1 MKYPVR
7 IFVIIIIT
15 FYTIVLKAEDK
26 SSAIVYINME
36 KVMNETNVGK
46 SIKDQL
52 EKIHKTNI
60 TEFNQIESDLKNE
73 EQKIFS
79 QKNILSQDEYNKKV
93 NIFKSKLDNY
103 RKDRKNKIDYITKK
117 RVEATKKIL
126 EEITPILENYSK
138 SNDISII
145 LRKKDIVIAK
155 TKLDITDEI
164 IELVNSKVKKINLN

>member
-164 IELVNSKVKKINLN
+164 IELVNSKIKKINLN

>member
-93 NIFKSKLDNY
+93 NIFKTKLDNY
-103 RKDRKNKIDYITKK
+103 RKDRKNKIDDATKK

-126 EEITPILENYSK
+126 QEITPILENYSK